1 MTDILEKI
9 KEYKLEEVKNAKLA
23 LPIKD
28 LEDIALEADSVRF
41 FADSLK
47 NATNYTFFN
56 RHGIECSG
64 HYVVIAVKDT
74 GHGID
79 ESNIEKVYDP
89 FFTTKEV
96 GAGSGLGLSVVQ
108 GIVEQHQGN
117 IEIVTK

>member
-47 NATNYTFFN
+47 NATK
-56 RHGIECSG
+56 SG
-64 HYVVIAVKDT
+64 YGLIAEIKKASPSKGLIRPDF
-74 GHGID
+74 IAK
-79 ESNIEKVYDP
+79 I
-89 FFTTKEV
+89 
-96 GAGSGLGLSVVQ
+96 AGYGSQ
-108 GIVEQHQGN
+108 QHQGADGSLG
-117 IEIVTK
+117 

>member
-47 NATNYTFFN
+47 NSTKSGYGLIAEIKKASPSKGLIRPDFN
-56 RHGIECSG
+56 PPELAH
-64 HYVVIAVKDT
+64 A
-74 GHGID
+74 
-79 ESNIEKVYDP
+79 
-89 FFTTKEV
+89 
-96 GAGSGLGLSVVQ
+96 
-108 GIVEQHQGN
+108 
-117 IEIVTK
+117 